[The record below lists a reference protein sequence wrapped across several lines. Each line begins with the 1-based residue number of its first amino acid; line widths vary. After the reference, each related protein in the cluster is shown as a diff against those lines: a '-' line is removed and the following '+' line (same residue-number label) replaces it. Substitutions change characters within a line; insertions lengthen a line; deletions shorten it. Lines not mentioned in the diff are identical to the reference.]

1 MFRTTYLNK
10 TLNQLTKSNKLC
22 ALLGDYNIDLI
33 KYGNH
38 PDVTSFYDQISS
50 HGFRPLILQP
60 TWLTSTSATLID
72 NIFINDLSCS
82 SKGGNITSSI
92 SDHLI
97 QFSQINIFDSPP
109 IYSAKNKST
118 RNWRIFNKREFADE
132 LNNTNW
138 DDISDP
144 DKDTNASLSNFYN
157 KVTKLLDEMAPLKKL
172 TKKEIKLQQKPWITR
187 GILNSMSKR
196 DIFHKDFVT
205 EKDPAKKARLGTMYK
220 SYRNLI
226 VTLLRKSKKK
236 VLR

>member
-1 MFRTTYLNK
+1 MNPKKISSLDASIGIILPLFRTTYLDK
-10 TLNQLTKSNKLC
+10 TLNQLTKSKKLC

-97 QFSQINIFDSPP
+97 QFSQIQ
-109 IYSAKNKST
+109 KN
-118 RNWRIFNKREFADE
+118 
-132 LNNTNW
+132 
-138 DDISDP
+138 
-144 DKDTNASLSNFYN
+144 
-157 KVTKLLDEMAPLKKL
+157 
-172 TKKEIKLQQKPWITR
+172 LQK
-187 GILNSMSKR
+187 
-196 DIFHKDFVT
+196 
-205 EKDPAKKARLGTMYK
+205 
-220 SYRNLI
+220 
-226 VTLLRKSKKK
+226 RKSNCNKNPG
-236 VLR
+236 